1 MPDRFTRSPW
11 QIRREGRRVTEFGR
25 IGGGSTANQDS
36 LAALLL
42 TSRLASEGVKPFTS
56 AEYWQRSD
64 LASRPS
70 ALFDTPP
77 ESLCSV
83 HGLAEEMASRVAALF
98 DRAIAMAFE
107 VDRLMQSGIH
117 TITPFDEHYPCLFR
131 YRLKEKAPVVL
142 HAAGPLDLFD
152 RPGLGVVGSRDIG
165 EEGAEVAKGAAR
177 LATRLGLPVVS
188 GGARG
193 VDQVAM
199 NAAVGEEGAAGAA
212 IGFLADSMER
222 QLKRPDTRR
231 VILDGRALL
240 CTPYKPDA
248 RFTAGTAM
256 GRNKLIYAGS
266 LTTLVVASDI
276 ETGGT
281 WTGAVESLKHGFGP
295 VVVWR
300 GAGEG
305 PGNER
310 LEQMGAMPVGSLD
323 ELGDLL
329 IKALDKPMPDGP
341 QMPPE
346 GEARLPFSS
355 EFSSQS

>member
-1 MPDRFTRSPW
+1 M
-11 QIRREGRRVTEFGR
+11 TEFGR
-25 IGGGSTANQDS
+25 IGCGSTANQDS

-70 ALFDTPP
+70 ALFDAPP
-77 ESLCSV
+77 GALCSV
-83 HGLAEEMASRVAALF
+83 HGLAEEMASRIAALF

-107 VDRLMQSGIH
+107 VDRLKQSGIH

-165 EEGAEVAKGAAR
+165 EEGAEVAKNAAR

-193 VDQVAM
+193 VDQLAM

-222 QLKRPDTRR
+222 QLKRPDNRR

-266 LTTLVVASDI
+266 LNTLVVASDI

-281 WTGAVESLKHGFGP
+281 WAGAVESLKHGFGP
-295 VVVWR
+295 VAVWR
-300 GAGEG
+300 GPGEG

-329 IKALDKPMPDGP
+329 IKALDKPMPDGQ

>member
-1 MPDRFTRSPW
+1 MTASPW

-25 IGGGSTANQDS
+25 IRGGNTANQDS

-56 AEYWQRSD
+56 VEYWQRSD
-64 LASRPS
+64 LATRPS
-70 ALFDTPP
+70 ALFDAPP
-77 ESLCSV
+77 EALCSV
-83 HGLAEEMASRVAALF
+83 HGLTEEMASRIAALL

-107 VDRLMQSGIH
+107 VDRLKQSGIH

-131 YRLKEKAPVVL
+131 NRLKEKAPVVL

-152 RPGLGVVGSRDIG
+152 RSGFGVVGSRDIG

-177 LATRLGLPVVS
+177 VATRLGLPVVS

-193 VDQVAM
+193 VDQLAM
-199 NAAVGEEGAAGAA
+199 HAAVGEEGAAGAA

-281 WTGAVESLKHGFGP
+281 WAGAVESLKHGFGP
-295 VVVWR
+295 VAVWK
-300 GAGEG
+300 GPGEG

-310 LEQMGAMPVGSLD
+310 LEQLGAMPIGSLD
-323 ELGDLL
+323 ELEDFL
-329 IKALDKPMPDGP
+329 IKAQNEPMPDGQ
-341 QMPPE
+341 QMPAE
-346 GEARLPFSS
+346 GEARLPFP
-355 EFSSQS
+355 

>member
-1 MPDRFTRSPW
+1 M
-11 QIRREGRRVTEFGR
+11 TEFGR
-25 IGGGSTANQDS
+25 IGCGGAANQDS

-42 TSRLASEGVKPFTS
+42 TSRLASEGVKPLTS
-56 AEYWQRSD
+56 AEYWQQSE

-70 ALFDTPP
+70 ALLEAPP
-77 ESLCSV
+77 ETLCAM
-83 HGLAEEMASRVAALF
+83 HGLAEEMASRIAALF

-142 HAAGPLDLFD
+142 HAAGPLDLFE

-165 EEGAEVAKGAAR
+165 EKGAEVAKGAAR

-193 VDQVAM
+193 VDQLAM
-199 NAAVGEEGAAGAA
+199 NAAIGEEGAA

-222 QLKRPDTRR
+222 QLKRPDNRR

-281 WTGAVESLKHGFGP
+281 WAGAVESLKHGFGP
-295 VVVWR
+295 VAMWR
-300 GAGEG
+300 GPGEG

-310 LEQMGAMPVGSLD
+310 LEQLGAMPVGSLD

-329 IKALDKPMPDGP
+329 IKALDKPMPDG
-341 QMPPE
+341 QQTPPE
-346 GEARLPFSS
+346 GEARLPFPPG
-355 EFSSQS
+355 FSNQG

>member
-1 MPDRFTRSPW
+1 
-11 QIRREGRRVTEFGR
+11 
-25 IGGGSTANQDS
+25 
-36 LAALLL
+36 
-42 TSRLASEGVKPFTS
+42 
-56 AEYWQRSD
+56 
-64 LASRPS
+64 
-70 ALFDTPP
+70 
-77 ESLCSV
+77 
-83 HGLAEEMASRVAALF
+83 
-98 DRAIAMAFE
+98 MAFE
-107 VDRLMQSGIH
+107 VDRLKQSGIH

-152 RPGLGVVGSRDIG
+152 RSGLGVVGSRDIS

-193 VDQVAM
+193 VDQLAM

-266 LTTLVVASDI
+266 VTTLVVASDI

-281 WTGAVESLKHGFGP
+281 WAGAVESLKHGFGP
-295 VVVWR
+295 VAVWR
-300 GAGEG
+300 GPGEG
-305 PGNER
+305 TGNKR
-310 LEQMGAMPVGSLD
+310 LEQLGAMPVGSLA
-323 ELGDLL
+323 ELEALL
-329 IKALDKPMPDGP
+329 IEAQNEPMPSESATPVGD
-341 QMPPE
+341 
-346 GEARLPFSS
+346 EARLPFPS
-355 EFSSQS
+355 EFSNQS